1 VFARLAVQWELDNFW
16 TLSPARDDARLAAGA
31 LPLLTALLDG
41 RRSDQP
47 LHLQT
52 ADGEELILPVT
63 AARML
68 EALLRELAGRNLMA
82 LVPLFAELTT
92 QRAAAVLNVSRPT
105 LVRLLDAG
113 EIRSRRV
120 GRHRRV
126 RLQDLLAY
134 RRRNE
139 PRRRKLETPTKA
151 SDQKP
156 S

>member
-1 VFARLAVQWELDNFW
+1 VQWELNNFW
-16 TLSPARDDARLAAGA
+16 TISPARDDARLAAAA

-47 LHLQT
+47 LYLRT
-52 ADGEELILPVT
+52 VDGDEELVLPVT

-68 EALLRELAGRNLMA
+68 EALFRELAAWNLMA
-82 LVPLFAELTT
+82 LVPLHAELTT

-126 RLQDLLAY
+126 RLQDLLSY
-134 RRRNE
+134 RRRTE
-139 PRRRKLETPTKA
+139 PTRRKREASACTPDRK
-151 SDQKP
+151 
-156 S
+156 